1 VSFTMVVLVK
11 QVPNWS
17 NITGEAMNADGTV
30 NRNALPAVFNP
41 DDLLAL
47 ELALDLK
54 DREGGRVTVLT
65 MGPPRAADI
74 LRDALC
80 RGADRAILLSDRRFA
95 ASDTLATSYALAQ
108 TIITR
113 LSPFDLVICGRQAI
127 DGDTAQVGPQVA
139 EKLKLPQVSYVER
152 VLECRGDRLVIRRN
166 LGRAHEIVE
175 AETPLLL
182 TVVGGGGSARWP
194 NARLLLKYR
203 RACSAFEIEKAAQA
217 RGAAVGE
224 LKDELA
230 ARGLLIDTWG
240 VDEICADL
248 NRTGLTGS
256 PTKVKKIMNVVLK
269 GKDLKRFAPDDA
281 GVKALVDELT
291 AERTFG

>member
-1 VSFTMVVLVK
+1 VSFTMIVLVK

-17 NITGEAMNADGTV
+17 NIGVQAMNADGTV

-54 DREGGRVTVLT
+54 DRFGGHVTVLT

-74 LRDALC
+74 LRDALY
-80 RGADRAILLSDRRFA
+80 RGADRAVLLSDRRFA
-95 ASDTLATSYALAQ
+95 ASDTLATSYSLAQ

-139 EKLKLPQVSYVER
+139 DKLRLPQVTYVEC
-152 VLECRGDRLVIRRN
+152 VLDCRQERLTIRRN
-166 LGRAHEIVE
+166 LGRAHEVVE
-175 AETPLLL
+175 ADTPLVL
-182 TVVGGGGSARWP
+182 TVVGGANPPRWP
-194 NARLLLKYR
+194 NAQLLLKYR
-203 RACSAFEIEKAAQA
+203 RARSTFELEKEAQA
-217 RGAAVGE
+217 KGKPVHE
-224 LKDELA
+224 LKEELA
-230 ARGLLIDTWG
+230 ARGLAIETWG
-240 VDEICADL
+240 VDDICSDL

-269 GKDLKRFAPDDA
+269 GKDLKLFTPDDH
-281 GVKALVDELT
+281 GVKTLVDTLVN
-291 AERTFG
+291 ERTFG

>member
-1 VSFTMVVLVK
+1 MSFTMVVLVK

-54 DREGGRVTVLT
+54 DRAGGQVTVLT

-139 EKLKLPQVSYVER
+139 EKLRLPQVSYVER
-152 VLECRGDRLVIRRN
+152 VLECRDDCLVIRRN
-166 LGRAHEIVE
+166 LGRAHEVVE

-182 TVVGGGGSARWP
+182 TVVGGGSTARWP

-217 RGAAVGE
+217 RGTPAGE
-224 LKDELA
+224 LKNELA
-230 ARGLLIDTWG
+230 GRGLMIDTWG
-240 VDEICADL
+240 VDDICADL

-281 GVKALVDELT
+281 GVKALVDELV